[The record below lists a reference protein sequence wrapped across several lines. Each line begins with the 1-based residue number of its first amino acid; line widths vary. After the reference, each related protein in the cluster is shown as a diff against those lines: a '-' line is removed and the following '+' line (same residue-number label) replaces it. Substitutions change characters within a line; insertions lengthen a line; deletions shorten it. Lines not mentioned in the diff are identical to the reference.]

1 MSKFIRL
8 HDRGRPLLIPVSEIR
23 LVHMQGH
30 LTVIQA
36 NGIREQMVDE
46 RVEEVEALLNY
57 EPEVADIFIKGKEL
71 S

>member
-8 HDRGRPLLIPVSEIR
+8 HDRGRPILIPVSEIR
-23 LVHMQGH
+23 LVHTQGH

-46 RVEEVEALLNY
+46 RVEEVEALLNFD
-57 EPEVADIFIKGKEL
+57 PAVADIVIGGNHE
-71 S
+71 